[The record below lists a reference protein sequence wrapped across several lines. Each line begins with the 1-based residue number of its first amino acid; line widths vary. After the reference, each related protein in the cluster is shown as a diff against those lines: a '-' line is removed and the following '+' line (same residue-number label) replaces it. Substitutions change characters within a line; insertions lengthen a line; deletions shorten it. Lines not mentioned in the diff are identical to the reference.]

1 MTNNFRKIEG
11 CKLVEQAKEFRSK
24 YDCKDGVEHRG
35 LQKSLIDEEWSEFH
49 EAFHF
54 KKSSE
59 QLKELADL
67 VYVCYQYAVSQGW
80 DLATAME
87 RVHQS
92 NLSKL
97 GNDGKPVF
105 RADGKL
111 MKGPN
116 YRPPD
121 LEDLIPEE
129 DDFIPSELES
139 HDLYND
145 FDR

>member
-1 MTNNFRKIEG
+1 
-11 CKLVEQAKEFRSK
+11 
-24 YDCKDGVEHRG
+24 
-35 LQKSLIDEEWSEFH
+35 
-49 EAFHF
+49 
-54 KKSSE
+54 
-59 QLKELADL
+59 
-67 VYVCYQYAVSQGW
+67 
-80 DLATAME
+80 ME

-129 DDFIPSELES
+129 DHSTLSELES
-139 HDLYND
+139 HDHYND